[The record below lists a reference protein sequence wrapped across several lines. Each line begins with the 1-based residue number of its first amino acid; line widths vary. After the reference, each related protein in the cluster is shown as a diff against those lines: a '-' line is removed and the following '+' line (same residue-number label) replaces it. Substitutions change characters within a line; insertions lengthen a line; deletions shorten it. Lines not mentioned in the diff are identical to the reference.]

1 MAKFSLSLRNEAAA
15 AQENIPFYAF
25 ITPLTEPGQNMQ
37 PAHLQGRVVPLRVPA
52 RTTPSNGVSLT
63 AFGAGLTVPGLIGA
77 QSKGR
82 FLGRNQELR
91 KVRP

>member
-52 RTTPSNGVSLT
+52 RTTPSSGVSL
-63 AFGAGLTVPGLIGA
+63 AALGADLAGPGLFGA
-77 QSKGR
+77 QSKGWS
-82 FLGRNQELR
+82 LGRKQKLR
-91 KVRP
+91 KVRS